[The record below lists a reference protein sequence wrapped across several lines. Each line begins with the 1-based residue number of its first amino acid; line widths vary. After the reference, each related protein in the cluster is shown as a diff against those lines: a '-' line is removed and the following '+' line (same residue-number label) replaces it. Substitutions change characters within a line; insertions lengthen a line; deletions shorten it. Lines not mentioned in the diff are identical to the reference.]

1 MIKQIYKYLWLS
13 PIFILIQIY
22 ILNQVMF
29 NGYINPYFYVM
40 LIICLPQVTPKWF
53 LLLFSFSLGLFIDLF
68 EGTVGFHSTAIVIM
82 AFIKPTVEKIVIPK
96 NTISGEQ
103 DLFLQKLGFKMFA
116 VYSLLLVLIHHTILF
131 LLSHFNLASFGNIF
145 GKIILSSIITFTII
159 LICQFF
165 FFKASK
171 R

>member
-40 LIICLPQVTPKWF
+40 LIICLPQVRPKWF

-96 NTISGEQ
+96 NTISNFGPKS
-103 DLFLQKLGFKMFA
+103 LRVINRSFINFLIFCSHKQK
-116 VYSLLLVLIHHTILF
+116 SLNLLKH
-131 LLSHFNLASFGNIF
+131 
-145 GKIILSSIITFTII
+145 IILPIALFYLAYI
-159 LICQFF
+159 
-165 FFKASK
+165 
-171 R
+171 